1 MDPTPS
7 NRHSDFVPRRPD
19 QPVWVKVV
27 LSLTLLIGP
36 SMGTVHAAGILDEL
50 SPNQQQR
57 ITGICSFEH
66 YELGFSAYR
75 DCILGQLTV
84 AKKSSPNIP
93 LLATLTLDEQFAVQQ
108 TCLPDRLDSPTE
120 KTHCIKQQIQVLQQ
134 EPAPNLASLS
144 ESERYVLAN
153 QCFEQQIDGSAR
165 DYRICKN
172 NAIESLRG
180 LPVADFSQKPV
191 EKRRNTLLEC
201 STTADTVS
209 QYRQC
214 LLASLGIELTDNSTA
229 DAIPVKALN
238 TIESTSASNIEQP
251 TSAVSGSGLVMASLD
266 SSQSI
271 PMQDTPSAA
280 LSRESADT
288 IELDE
293 YNETTSDT
301 GVRGSALTV
310 PEDSRPSPQTGAAA
324 QASTETLNAPVD
336 SKNNADNSLQLRL
349 IAIASAISIPLL
361 LLGIW
366 LGRKSKS
373 RQQFD
378 QPPQDFQPIDSGPHP
393 DSGHHTD
400 PEERIDTASPGDV
413 LMHNT
418 RVNPRTPGRPDLRPL
433 APSANLPEDDH
444 PNLSDTT
451 AFEDALNETYAQPIE
466 LSSLNNP
473 QSTRHSPGLT
483 SAPPIHPSD
492 SAPSQ
497 TLPSDRGR
505 FASWLA
511 HLPAEN
517 QLGHS
522 IELLIYWMAY
532 ADNRY
537 DPALKKEIFMMKD
550 PDAHSLI
557 KRWVFKK
564 DASAFADAVQHLQQN
579 TDLEQRRQI
588 IHLLMALL
596 VNEKA
601 LTPNQNVF
609 LRFLSDAFGIG
620 RVKLEISYLRAFGH
634 TMPAMPRPDK
644 SIWWQAYDT
653 EQRLRWNFHSIAQL
667 PEPIQSRIALGQP
680 LQRALHPD
688 ALDNSYNLA
697 LKRCDHKQVDRLGER
712 VSRLL
717 SNQQKK
723 FTAAYDALLEPVK

>member
-1 MDPTPS
+1 
-7 NRHSDFVPRRPD
+7 
-19 QPVWVKVV
+19 
-27 LSLTLLIGP
+27 
-36 SMGTVHAAGILDEL
+36 
-50 SPNQQQR
+50 
-57 ITGICSFEH
+57 
-66 YELGFSAYR
+66 
-75 DCILGQLTV
+75 
-84 AKKSSPNIP
+84 
-93 LLATLTLDEQFAVQQ
+93 
-108 TCLPDRLDSPTE
+108 
-120 KTHCIKQQIQVLQQ
+120 
-134 EPAPNLASLS
+134 
-144 ESERYVLAN
+144 
-153 QCFEQQIDGSAR
+153 
-165 DYRICKN
+165 
-172 NAIESLRG
+172 
-180 LPVADFSQKPV
+180 
-191 EKRRNTLLEC
+191 
-201 STTADTVS
+201 
-209 QYRQC
+209 
-214 LLASLGIELTDNSTA
+214 
-229 DAIPVKALN
+229 
-238 TIESTSASNIEQP
+238 
-251 TSAVSGSGLVMASLD
+251 
-266 SSQSI
+266 
-271 PMQDTPSAA
+271 
-280 LSRESADT
+280 
-288 IELDE
+288 
-293 YNETTSDT
+293 
-301 GVRGSALTV
+301 
-310 PEDSRPSPQTGAAA
+310 
-324 QASTETLNAPVD
+324 
-336 SKNNADNSLQLRL
+336 
-349 IAIASAISIPLL
+349 
-361 LLGIW
+361 
-366 LGRKSKS
+366 
-373 RQQFD
+373 
-378 QPPQDFQPIDSGPHP
+378 
-393 DSGHHTD
+393 
-400 PEERIDTASPGDV
+400 
-413 LMHNT
+413 MHNAM
-418 RVNPRTPGRPDLRPL
+418 VNQRTPGRPDLRPL
-433 APSANLPEDDH
+433 APSANLPEDDY

-466 LSSLNNP
+466 VSSLNNP
-473 QSTRHSPGLT
+473 QSTRHSPGRAT
-483 SAPPIHPSD
+483 APPIHPSD

-511 HLPAEN
+511 PLPAEN

-537 DPALKKEIFMMKD
+537 DPALKKEIFMMKE

-596 VNEKA
+596 INEKA

-680 LQRALHPD
+680 LQGVLHPD

-697 LKRCDHKQVDRLGER
+697 LKRCDHIQVDRLGER